1 MVAALASDSTATAA
15 QAEAAHAASLPGVL
29 HLLPELDG
37 GPRSRAVIDMAASIV
52 AGGGRAVIASPP
64 GSAIV
69 DVQRAGALHV
79 PLALDRDNPLV
90 QRSNA
95 ARIETL
101 IREHRI
107 RLVHAHGRSAAWSG
121 ARAARRCQAAF
132 VGTFH
137 RPYHPGGFFG
147 GSGAKAM
154 AGADA
159 AIAVSEYVRETVI
172 RHFPALADRLAIIP
186 YGLDMD
192 RFDPARVS
200 AERVVHLATQWRL
213 PDGVPVVMAGG
224 LAARKSG
231 HVLLL
236 EALAR
241 IAARDFY
248 CLMFAAAEDFESVQ
262 REFEELALKLG
273 IGARVHLLEPCRDM
287 PAALMLADV
296 VAVPAAEPE
305 PFSMSIAEAQAMGR
319 PVVAAAHGAAREQ
332 MEGQPMAWLVPPGD
346 GTALA
351 AALEAALDLTLV
363 QRQHRSH
370 DAIAGARI
378 RYGRD
383 SVSDALLAIYN
394 RLLPDGTPAAPAAA
408 PAAALTGEG

>member
-1 MVAALASDSTATAA
+1 MVTALASDSTAAAA
-15 QAEAAHAASLPGVL
+15 QAEAAQAAALPGVL
-29 HLLPELDG
+29 HLLPELDR
-37 GPRSRAVIDMAASIV
+37 GPRSRAVIDMAAAIV

-64 GSAIV
+64 GTAIV

-95 ARIETL
+95 ARIESL
-101 IREHRI
+101 ILEHRI

-121 ARAARRCQAAF
+121 ARAARRRHAAF

-137 RPYHPGGFFG
+137 RPYQSGGFFG

-159 AIAVSEYVRETVI
+159 TIAVSAYVRETVI
-172 RHFPALADRLAIIP
+172 RHFPALADRLEIIP

-200 AERVVHLATQWRL
+200 AERVIHLATQWRL
-213 PDGVPVVMAGG
+213 PDGVSVVMAGG

-231 HVLLL
+231 HAVLL

-248 CLMFAAAEDFESVQ
+248 CLMFAASEEFESVQ

-305 PFSMSIAEAQAMGR
+305 PFSMAIAEAQAMGR
-319 PVVAAAHGAAREQ
+319 PVVAADHGAAREQ

-346 GTALA
+346 ATVLAVALK
-351 AALEAALDLTLV
+351 AALDLTLD

-383 SVSDALLAIYN
+383 SVSDVLLAVYN
-394 RLLPDGTPAAPAAA
+394 RLLPDGAP
-408 PAAALTGEG
+408 AALTGEG